1 MRSLVKRLGLGL
13 CLASSLVAAPRAAEI
28 KLLRMPDPKQ
38 VPFIFIRGN
47 ISEGDA
53 TEFERQIGGIKR
65 GLVVL
70 SSSGGEIDE
79 AFKIGAAING
89 QGLATM
95 VVDECASACGL
106 IRLSGV
112 RRYFNQ
118 GARIGFHA
126 AYVMKDGKPYE
137 TGMGNAEIGSFLTHL
152 GLTREA
158 IRFIASAP
166 PEGMRWLTQEDA
178 RRLRIAF
185 IEAAAV
191 TDPSGRA
198 QRPSYEEKPV
208 KPDTARQNMYSIA
221 NATGLHVIALT
232 CKLFYRIDEDLI
244 KQRHKALMTEGEKYG
259 KRFGEALSEVLA
271 SRQTDLPQD
280 GHKVVCDQNRVQ
292 FQTAGIRDIY
302 LD

>member
-89 QGLATM
+89 RGLATM

-106 IRLSGV
+106 IWLSGV

-126 AYVMKDGKPYE
+126 AYVM
-137 TGMGNAEIGSFLTHL
+137 
-152 GLTREA
+152 
-158 IRFIASAP
+158 
-166 PEGMRWLTQEDA
+166 
-178 RRLRIAF
+178 AF
-185 IEAAAV
+185 IEGAAV

-232 CKLFYRIDEDLI
+232 CKLCYRIDEDLI

-271 SRQTDLPQD
+271 SRQTNLRQD